1 MENKKFMIEKAI
13 FPVTG
18 MMCAVCAGTV
28 QKTVGELPGVRAAE
42 VNFATS
48 SVTVEWDSGVMS
60 PAIIAEAVR
69 KAGYDMIVAGDE
81 AEAVEEK
88 ERQEAAEYRSMKR
101 KVIIAWVLTLPVAVL
116 CMTHI
121 HFPGEA
127 WWYMAA
133 TLIVMTVCGSGFYVR
148 GFRSLIKGRPT
159 MDTLVALST
168 AVSFLFSF
176 FNTLWPEFLEGRGV
190 RADLYYEGAAM
201 IIAFVLT
208 GKLMEGRSRRNT
220 GAALRA
226 LMGMQ
231 PPEALRIGRDGKIE
245 TVKISHIVPG
255 DLLRVRPGE
264 RIPVDG
270 RVEEGVT
277 SVDESMLT
285 GEPAKVEKQKGDKV
299 SSGTV
304 NGLGSVTIRADKVGA
319 DTELSRIIRS
329 VREAQGSKA
338 PVQKLVDRISAVFV
352 PTVIALA
359 ILTFVVW
366 SAFGS
371 EYLPQALVA
380 SVSVLVIACPCAL
393 GLATPTAIM
402 LGIGKGAR
410 KGILVKDATALELLS
425 KVNTLLLD
433 KTGTVTE
440 GHPRVTDTFFAP
452 GYGEGEGRER
462 LCALLYGAEIDSTHP
477 LAEALSLYF
486 RQEGIVPVRPGHTD
500 YIPGKGMKFEA
511 DGKSWFIGSAD
522 IAKADGEFV
531 SKAAEWQDNG
541 LGVVAASCDGSPVA
555 LFCVEDRIQPGV
567 AEAIRSM
574 KDKGIEVA
582 MITGDKRSAAGNMAA
597 RAGISEVYAEM
608 MPSGKLEVVR
618 ELRSRGRVVAM
629 AGDGINDAEA
639 LAEADVS
646 VAMGTGSDIAIDVA
660 QLTLVGGRLSM
671 LPEAMALSART
682 VRIIRENLFWAFIYN
697 IIGIPIAAGVLFPF
711 GIMLTPMI
719 ASAAMALSSVCVVGN
734 SLRI

>member
-1 MENKKFMIEKAI
+1 MENKKLMIEKAT

-28 QKTVGELPGVRAAE
+28 QKTVGELTGVRAAE

-60 PAIIAEAVR
+60 PAMIAEAVR

-88 ERQEAAEYRSMKR
+88 ERQEAVAYRSLKM

-133 TLIVMTVCGSGFYVR
+133 TLIVMTVCGRGFYVR

-231 PPEALRIGRDGKIE
+231 PSEALRIGRDGKIE

-402 LGIGKGAR
+402 VGIGKGAR

-462 LCALLYGAEIDSTHP
+462 G
-477 LAEALSLYF
+477 
-486 RQEGIVPVRPGHTD
+486 
-500 YIPGKGMKFEA
+500 
-511 DGKSWFIGSAD
+511 
-522 IAKADGEFV
+522 
-531 SKAAEWQDNG
+531 
-541 LGVVAASCDGSPVA
+541 
-555 LFCVEDRIQPGV
+555 RI
-567 AEAIRSM
+567 
-574 KDKGIEVA
+574 
-582 MITGDKRSAAGNMAA
+582 
-597 RAGISEVYAEM
+597 
-608 MPSGKLEVVR
+608 
-618 ELRSRGRVVAM
+618 
-629 AGDGINDAEA
+629 
-639 LAEADVS
+639 
-646 VAMGTGSDIAIDVA
+646 
-660 QLTLVGGRLSM
+660 
-671 LPEAMALSART
+671 
-682 VRIIRENLFWAFIYN
+682 
-697 IIGIPIAAGVLFPF
+697 
-711 GIMLTPMI
+711 
-719 ASAAMALSSVCVVGN
+719 
-734 SLRI
+734 